1 MLCNQCSVSTEQ
13 VLRLQLRASVYLDYV
28 STLRLEIAFG
38 LWDIPGK
45 VIWGEQGVG
54 GGVASTLCR

>member
-1 MLCNQCSVSTEQ
+1 VIKECTCIMLCNQCSVSTEQ

-45 VIWGEQGVG
+45 VIWGEKG
-54 GGVASTLCR
+54 GC